1 MDQELRT
8 QVTEYLNLIPVPDY
22 VSDMTTDDV
31 QKAIF
36 QASEEIGDEYPQ
48 ITQTPRMVALQ
59 LLYNAEAEEEGTGMM
74 RRQNIKD
81 YTVKDVK
88 VVLDRQMLSPQVV
101 GIISNLPEMQSKQ
114 ASGRVGAL
122 V

>member
-1 MDQELRT
+1 MDQELKTR
-8 QVTEYLNLIPVPDY
+8 VADYLNLIPLPSY
-22 VSDMTTDDV
+22 VAEMPVEDTE
-31 QKAIF
+31 KAIF

-88 VVLDRQMLSPQVV
+88 MVLDRQMLSPQVL

-114 ASGRVGAL
+114 ANGRVGML
-122 V
+122 I

>member
-1 MDQELRT
+1 MDQELKTR
-8 QVTEYLNLIPVPDY
+8 VADYLKLIPVPEY
-22 VSDMTTDDV
+22 VSDKTSDDI

-74 RRQNIKD
+74 RRQNIED
-81 YTVKDVK
+81 YEVKDVK
-88 VVLDRQMLSPQVV
+88 IEAQQTDAVSSRPRNHQQP
-101 GIISNLPEMQSKQ
+101 
-114 ASGRVGAL
+114 A
-122 V
+122 